1 MLIRFCPGWIR
12 IGPNLYFRTWAPGG
26 GAGSRTGMFTFAAR
40 NADAWASARAWR
52 ASSALALVASSATS
66 ASADRA
72 IFRRGRREVM
82 NSAIGRGRGRAGQ
95 SGTLSWAR
103 ARRTIAEHAPRFE
116 DQRTERFTERDACVR
131 RDRPGGRFN
140 VV

>member
-40 NADAWASARAWR
+40 NADAWASARFWR

-72 IFRRGRREVM
+72 ILSRGRREVM
-82 NSAIGRGRGRAGQ
+82 TRLSVGDARGQAKVG
-95 SGTLSWAR
+95 LSPAPAR
-103 ARRTIAEHAPRFE
+103 AEP
-116 DQRTERFTERDACVR
+116 
-131 RDRPGGRFN
+131 
-140 VV
+140 